1 MKIGSG
7 KAVTIAYTLTDDAGR
22 ILETTDG
29 GEPLGYLVG
38 GGRLLAA
45 LERALAGRGVG
56 ERVTV
61 TLSAVDAYGARDEGL
76 VQTIPLRQLQVE
88 DKSTVVAGGRYRAW
102 LSDGAHQVVVRER
115 RDKEVVIDGNH
126 PLAGQTLH
134 YAVDVM
140 AIRDATAA
148 ELAHGHVHGPDSDH
162 S

>member
-1 MKIGSG
+1 MP
-7 KAVTIAYTLTDDAGR
+7 ADDYLRR
-22 ILETTDG
+22 ILNARVYDVAVET
-29 GEPLGYLVG
+29 PLEEAPQLSARI

-134 YAVDVM
+134 YAVEVL
-140 AIRDATAA
+140 AIREATAA
-148 ELAHGHVHGPDSDH
+148 EIAHGHVHGPDSDH